1 MAADT
6 SMGMSMSMAMG
17 MAMDRSSNQATRILK
32 DPLRAWRWA
41 AQSITMSK
49 GYLSNTDQGDFS
61 HCPSPVPPSV
71 SHCPPVNLRVH
82 PKELDGNRNSPLN
95 RVNPD
100 QGGKLRRTRVA
111 CSRCRKR
118 RIKCSGASSS
128 GQACRNCNSS
138 GIGPGQC
145 LVQ

>member
-1 MAADT
+1 
-6 SMGMSMSMAMG
+6 
-17 MAMDRSSNQATRILK
+17 
-32 DPLRAWRWA
+32 
-41 AQSITMSK
+41 MSK

-111 CSRCRKR
+111 VSAFFQLVTA
-118 RIKCSGASSS
+118 SGFVSISVPSPKLTITYVSA
-128 GQACRNCNSS
+128 
-138 GIGPGQC
+138 
-145 LVQ
+145 LVAVNEESNAVAPAAVGKPAGTAIVLG